1 MPTPQSE
8 LQIQCNTC
16 QVTNAIFFADLE
28 QQQQKNLKNYMETQK
43 TPNRHSNLKKN
54 GTGESGS
61 LIPDYTTKIQ

>member
-28 QQQQKNLKNYMETQK
+28 QKKNLKNCTETQK

-61 LIPDYTTKIQ
+61 LIPDYTTNIQ

>member
-28 QQQQKNLKNYMETQK
+28 QQQQKILKIIWKHKKPQTDTVILRKMELGNQA
-43 TPNRHSNLKKN
+43 P
-54 GTGESGS
+54 
-61 LIPDYTTKIQ
+61 